1 MSIVNCTLSI
11 DRKGTFRLANTKSY
25 SLGPGLSTAE
35 QVAGFCYLP
44 FYVVLLS
51 MLLQYLAGLLDIRL
65 TDLQLNICFFVI
77 NCIMVWVIFHNFL
90 IRSFR
95 GIRFWELVQA
105 LILGFVLYYAGNFL
119 FSLIMGWL
127 HIDIT
132 SYNDETV
139 MMLAQQ
145 SQFAM
150 IVCAVIIAPVVEET
164 LVRGLLFGVI
174 RRRSRIAAYVVSI
187 VFFAVIHVWQ
197 YLMNYDFRSVLFAA
211 LQYVPAGIALGWTYE
226 KSNTIW
232 APILLHMTINAISF
246 GVMSLL

>member
-1 MSIVNCTLSI
+1 M
-11 DRKGTFRLANTKSY
+11 ANTKSY

-51 MLLQYLAGLLDIRL
+51 MLLQYLSGLFDLNL
-65 TDLQLNICFFVI
+65 TSLQINVCYFVV

-95 GIRFWELVQA
+95 GIRFWELIQA
-105 LILGFVLYYAGNFL
+105 LILGFVLYYAGNFV
-119 FSLIMGWL
+119 FSLVMGWL
-127 HIDIT
+127 NIDIT

-145 SQFAM
+145 SRFAM
-150 IVCAVIIAPVVEET
+150 IVCGVILAPMVEET

-174 RRRSRIAAYVVSI
+174 RRKSRIAAYVVSI

-197 YLMNYDFRSVLFAA
+197 YLMAYDFKSVLFAA
-211 LQYVPAGIALGWTYE
+211 LQYIPAGIALGWTYE
-226 KSNTIW
+226 KSNTVW
-232 APILLHMTINAISF
+232 APIILHMVINAISF
-246 GVMSLL
+246 GVMSFL

>member
-1 MSIVNCTLSI
+1 M
-11 DRKGTFRLANTKSY
+11 ANTKSY

-51 MLLQYLAGLLDIRL
+51 LLLQYLSGLLGLHL
-65 TDLQLNICFFVI
+65 TDLQINVCYFVI
-77 NCIMVWVIFHNFL
+77 NCIMVWVIFHHFL
-90 IRSFR
+90 IRSFH

-105 LILGFVLYYAGNFL
+105 LILGFVLYYAGNFV
-119 FSLIMGWL
+119 FALIMEWL
-127 HIDIT
+127 NIDIT

-139 MMLAQQ
+139 MMLAEQ
-145 SQFAM
+145 SRAAM
-150 IVCAVIIAPVVEET
+150 IICAVILAPLVEET

-174 RRRSRIAAYVVSI
+174 RRKSRIAAYVVSI

-197 YLMNYDFRSVLFAA
+197 YLLAYDFKSVLFAA
-211 LQYVPAGIALGWTYE
+211 LQYIPAGIALGWTYE

-232 APILLHMTINAISF
+232 APIFLHMVINAISF
-246 GVMSLL
+246 GVMSFL

>member
-1 MSIVNCTLSI
+1 M
-11 DRKGTFRLANTKSY
+11 ANTKSY

-51 MLLQYLAGLLDIRL
+51 LLLQYLSGLLGLHL
-65 TDLQLNICFFVI
+65 TDLQINICYFVI

-90 IRSFR
+90 IRSFH

-105 LILGFVLYYAGNFL
+105 LILGFVLYYAGNFV
-119 FSLIMGWL
+119 FALIMDWL
-127 HIDIT
+127 NINIT
-132 SYNDETV
+132 SYNDETIL
-139 MMLAQQ
+139 MLAEQ
-145 SQFAM
+145 SKAAM
-150 IVCAVIIAPVVEET
+150 IICAVILAPMVEET

-174 RRRSRIAAYVVSI
+174 RRKSRIAAYVVSI

-197 YLMNYDFRSVLFAA
+197 YLLAYDFKSVLFAA
-211 LQYVPAGIALGWTYE
+211 LQYIPAGIALGWTYE

-232 APILLHMTINAISF
+232 APILLHMVINAISF
-246 GVMSLL
+246 GVMSFL

>member
-1 MSIVNCTLSI
+1 M
-11 DRKGTFRLANTKSY
+11 ANTKSY

-44 FYVVLLS
+44 FYVALLAMILRYCS
-51 MLLQYLAGLLDIRL
+51 ELLGLNL
-65 TDLQLNICFFVI
+65 TELQLNICFFAV
-77 NCIMVWVIFHNFL
+77 NCLIVWVIFHGFL

-95 GIRFWELVQA
+95 GIRFWELIQA

-119 FSLIMGWL
+119 FSLVMGWL
-127 HIDIT
+127 NLEIT

-139 MMLAQQ
+139 MSLAEQGKA
-145 SQFAM
+145 AM
-150 IVCAVIIAPVVEET
+150 IVCAVIIAPLVEET

-174 RRRSRIAAYVVSI
+174 RRKSRIAAYVVSI
-187 VFFAVIHVWQ
+187 VFFAMIHVWQ
-197 YLMNYDFRSVLFAA
+197 YLMAHDLKSVLLAA
-211 LQYVPAGIALGWTYE
+211 LQYIPAGIALGWTYE

-246 GVMSLL
+246 GVMSFL

>member
-1 MSIVNCTLSI
+1 M
-11 DRKGTFRLANTKSY
+11 ANTRSY
-25 SLGPGLSTAE
+25 SLGPGLSAAE

-51 MLLQYLAGLLDIRL
+51 LLLQYVSGLLGLKL

-95 GIRFWELVQA
+95 GIHFWELVQA
-105 LILGFVLYYAGNFL
+105 LILGFVLYYAGNFV
-119 FSLIMGWL
+119 FSLIVGWL
-127 HIDIT
+127 KLEIT

-139 MMLAQQ
+139 LALAQQ
-145 SQFAM
+145 SRAVM
-150 IVCAVIIAPVVEET
+150 IVCAVIIAPLVEET

-174 RRRSRIAAYVVSI
+174 RRKSRVAAYVVSI
-187 VFFAVIHVWQ
+187 LFFAVIHVWQ
-197 YLMNYDFRSVLFAA
+197 YLLSYELGPVLLAA
-211 LQYVPAGIALGWTYE
+211 LQYIPAGIALGWTYE

-232 APILLHMTINAISF
+232 APILLHMLINAISF
-246 GVMSLL
+246 GVMTIL